1 MRSMEPDQQDGI
13 YDKENNEH
21 MTINMMNMP
30 RYMWHNRRR
39 PHW

>member
-1 MRSMEPDQQDGI
+1 MEPNQQGGI

-30 RYMWHNRRR
+30 RYM
-39 PHW
+39 